1 MLDFIIRKYVWVPE
15 LKQLLNVSFWLNGA
29 IREPYGNAQ
38 SLKLKHNVLAGYHPK
53 LSEGGDH
60 LTAACL
66 EEG

>member
-15 LKQLLNVSFWLNGA
+15 LKQLLNASFWLSSA
-29 IREPYGNAQ
+29 IHESSGNVQ
-38 SLKLKHNVLAGYHPK
+38 SSKLKHHVLAGCHPK

-60 LTAACL
+60 LAAACL

>member
-1 MLDFIIRKYVWVPE
+1 MLDFIVGKYVQVPE
-15 LKQLLNVSFWLNGA
+15 LKQLLNASFWLGA
-29 IREPYGNAQ
+29 AVHESCGNAQ
-38 SLKLKHNVLAGYHPK
+38 SLKLRQNVPAGYHPK